1 MLFGPEEEERWLPPE
16 RDDACKAWQR
26 FSRDGNGNV
35 SLASL
40 RIPCVLQA
48 RMSNFLNRESGSM
61 TTSSVAR
68 PQDEKGANASM
79 GDGLPLRIENL
90 TKTFR
95 QGTNTVTAL
104 DGVSASVGQ
113 SEFVAVMGASGSGKS
128 TLLHVIAGLMPP
140 TSGSVH
146 VGGENIA
153 KMSDSRKT
161 KFRRKNIGVIFQ
173 QFNLIPT
180 LTAEENILLPAQ
192 LERGTRVSDSR
203 LDELLDLLEIK
214 ERRTHRP
221 DALSGGEQQRVAI
234 GRALLVDPAIILAD
248 EPTGNLDSANSTTI
262 CTLLRKLCTEQNRTL
277 VVVTHDKNVAGFG
290 DRTIHLTDGR
300 TE

>member
-1 MLFGPEEEERWLPPE
+1 M
-16 RDDACKAWQR
+16 
-26 FSRDGNGNV
+26 
-35 SLASL
+35 
-40 RIPCVLQA
+40 I
-48 RMSNFLNRESGSM
+48 
-61 TTSSVAR
+61 TSSTA
-68 PQDEKGANASM
+68 P
-79 GDGLPLRIENL
+79 PLCVENL
-90 TKTFR
+90 TKRFR
-95 QGTNTVTAL
+95 QGSTTIEAVK
-104 DGVSASVGQ
+104 DVSLSIERGQ
-113 SEFVAVMGASGSGKS
+113 FVAVMGPSGSGKS

-146 VGGENIA
+146 VGGEDIA
-153 KMSDSRKT
+153 EMSDSRKT

-192 LERGTRVSDSR
+192 LERGMRVSDSR

-248 EPTGNLDSANSTTI
+248 EPTGNLDSTNSTTI
-262 CTLLRKLCTEQNRTL
+262 CTLLRKLCTEQKRTL
-277 VVVTHDKNVAGFG
+277 VVVTHDKNVADYG

>member
-1 MLFGPEEEERWLPPE
+1 M
-16 RDDACKAWQR
+16 
-26 FSRDGNGNV
+26 
-35 SLASL
+35 
-40 RIPCVLQA
+40 
-48 RMSNFLNRESGSM
+48 
-61 TTSSVAR
+61 
-68 PQDEKGANASM
+68 NASSNAAP
-79 GDGLPLRIENL
+79 PLCVENL
-90 TKTFR
+90 TKRFR
-95 QGTNTVTAL
+95 QGNSTIEALKDVTL
-104 DGVSASVGQ
+104 TIRRG
-113 SEFVAVMGASGSGKS
+113 EFVAVMGASGSGKS
-128 TLLHVIAGLMPP
+128 TLLHVMAGLMPP

-153 KMSDSRKT
+153 EMSDSRKT

-192 LERGTRVSDSR
+192 LERGTRVSDSQ

-234 GRALLVDPAIILAD
+234 GRALLVGPAIILAD
-248 EPTGNLDSANSTTI
+248 EPTGNLDSTNSTTI
-262 CTLLRKLCTEQNRTL
+262 CTLLRRLCTEQKRTL
-277 VVVTHDKNVAGFG
+277 VVVTHDKEVADYG
-290 DRTIHLTDGR
+290 DRTVHLRDGR